1 MILKFSTVGLH
12 GESHYLTICTTNET
26 YKTETEDYNPRGD
39 NTARPGFIHL
49 DNADYSKVLQELD
62 FNCYDYAN
70 EINPAAPAAQNRIAP
85 LNGEQSM
92 NNNIAVIIEL
102 KLKGSV
108 RERENGLI
116 EFRSQQLGSTYGRD
130 ENEIKE
136 KLLRKIR
143 ALKSHRKLP
152 QQQNKKKFPLFSE
165 FYTQRYLPYKQSQK
179 RAENTLKGIEYN
191 YKYIIEQGFDKPL
204 NEYTAKDIKDFLFA
218 IDKTRKRQIIQGML
232 NNLFK
237 YAVSESLLTVNPCT
251 AIEKMEHDTN
261 MGTSFSFVEQ
271 ARYFKRL
278 FADKKISYQL
288 KCYYIFTYLVGSRR
302 NEGLDV
308 IFSDADM
315 EEKLLKVN
323 GTKTD
328 GSLRQIPLFP
338 FVEKLLSTLT
348 PNKKGRYFPF
358 TERAADGTFS
368 KFMKE
373 LGMDHKLH
381 DLRHSF
387 GTIQICC
394 NKIDVKTVSLWMGHS
409 NIETTLKYYTHPEQ
423 LDKATFLRGD
433 LSEDEKTVIYK
444 GKCAEVLQLI
454 DDFLTAHTQN
464 IPKN

>member
-1 MILKFSTVGLH
+1 MNQFIKNC
-12 GESHYLTICTTNET
+12 LTDIAMNSQAISAASQ
-26 YKTETEDYNPRGD
+26 GI
-39 NTARPGFIHL
+39 NTAVIAILGYSAGQQDSQEFRNVF
-49 DNADYSKVLQELD
+49 NAAKSLNYSPVGNEVQ
-62 FNCYDYAN
+62 NIVSAN
-70 EINPAAPAAQNRIAP
+70 P
-85 LNGEQSM
+85 LIGVIKEM
-92 NNNIAVIIEL
+92 IIEL

-116 EFRSQQLGSTYGRD
+116 EFRSQQLGSIYGRN

-143 ALKSHRKLP
+143 ALKSHVKKPLS
-152 QQQNKKKFPLFSE
+152 QNKKRLPLLSE
-165 FYTQRYLPYKQSQK
+165 FYEQRYLPYKQGQK
-179 RAENTLKGIEYN
+179 RAANTLKGIEYN

-204 NEYTAKDIKDFLFA
+204 NEYTAKEIKDFLFA
-218 IDKTRKRQIIQGML
+218 IEKTRKRQIVQGML
-232 NNLFK
+232 NNLFN

-261 MGTSFSFVEQ
+261 VGTSFSFAEQ

-278 FADKKISYQL
+278 FTDEKISYGQ
-288 KCYYIFTYLVGSRR
+288 KCYYIFTYLTGSRR
-302 NEGLDV
+302 NEALDV
-308 IFSDADM
+308 LCSDADL
-315 EEKLLKVN
+315 EEKILKIN

-328 GSLRQIPLFP
+328 GSLRQIPLIP

-348 PNKKGRYFPF
+348 PNKKGLCFPF
-358 TERAADGTFS
+358 TERLADS
-368 KFMKE
+368 KFSELMKE
-373 LGMDHKLH
+373 LKMKHKLH
-381 DLRHSF
+381 DLRHTF

-433 LSEDEKTVIYK
+433 LAEDEKTAIYK
-444 GKCAEVLQLI
+444 SKYAEILQLI

-464 IPKN
+464 IPKK